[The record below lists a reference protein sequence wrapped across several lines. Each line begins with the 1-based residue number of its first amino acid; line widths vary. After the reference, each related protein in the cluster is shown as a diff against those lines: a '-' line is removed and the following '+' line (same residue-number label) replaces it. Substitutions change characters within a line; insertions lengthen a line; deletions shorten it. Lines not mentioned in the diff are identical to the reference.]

1 MRLKGNFF
9 VYQILFL
16 ISVLILMVGC
26 QTQQEKTEMTEQQM
40 LERGK
45 LLVTVGD
52 CDACHTPKNFGPNGP
67 ELDLT
72 RRFSGR
78 PEGMEVPPV
87 DTSLLHDWAYLSH
100 DLSSFVGP
108 WGVSFPTNLTPDKE
122 TGIGTWQPEM
132 FINAIRTGKHL
143 GVPDGRP
150 ILPPMNTATLAQL
163 TDEDLKAMFMY
174 LKSLPA
180 VKNKVPD
187 PVPPGQ
193 IASVR

>member
-1 MRLKGNFF
+1 MKVRGLVF
-9 VYQILFL
+9 VYLSLFFISFFALL
-16 ISVLILMVGC
+16 IGC

-67 ELDLT
+67 ELDMT

-78 PEGMEVPPV
+78 PAGMEVAPV
-87 DTSLLHDWAYLSH
+87 DTSLLHNWAYLSH

-108 WGVSFPTNLTPDKE
+108 WGVSFPANLTPDNE

-143 GVPDGRP
+143 GVADGRP
-150 ILPPMNTATLAQL
+150 ILPPMSTATLAQL

-174 LKSLPA
+174 LKSMPA

-187 PVPPGQ
+187 PLPPNMIPVKQ
-193 IASVR
+193 

>member
-1 MRLKGNFF
+1 MRLKGIVF
-9 VYQILFL
+9 VYLFL
-16 ISVLILMVGC
+16 IFISITLFFVGC
-26 QTQQEKTEMTEQQM
+26 DKQVANAEMTEQQM
-40 LERGK
+40 LEHGK

-67 ELDLT
+67 ELDMT

-78 PEGMEVPPV
+78 PAGMEIAPV
-87 DTSLLHDWAYLSH
+87 DTSLLHNYAYLSH
-100 DLSSFVGP
+100 DLSSFIGP
-108 WGVSFPTNLTPDKE
+108 WGISFPANLTPDNE

-143 GVPDGRP
+143 GVADGRP
-150 ILPPMNTATLAQL
+150 ILPPMTTATLAQL

-174 LKSLPA
+174 LKSMPA

-187 PVPPGQ
+187 PIPPTQ
-193 IASVR
+193 IPAKK